1 MLKHALPRYL
11 CTVPLYSLLIM
22 LMIWQNWSDA
32 LHMALLPVFVGGL
45 FLLGLIGG
53 VFWGGLPGLRWRT
66 FFLYVLLS
74 QFAFPLPYWF
84 YMPDEPGVFWL
95 LFLCLNGQQT
105 AGFALGA
112 WFRITDIRF
121 RSP

>member
-11 CTVPLYSLLIM
+11 CTVPLYSSLIM
-22 LMIWQNWSDA
+22 LMIWQDWSDA

-74 QFAFPLPYWF
+74 QFVFPLPYWF
-84 YMPDEPGVFWL
+84 YMP
-95 LFLCLNGQQT
+95 
-105 AGFALGA
+105 
-112 WFRITDIRF
+112 
-121 RSP
+121 